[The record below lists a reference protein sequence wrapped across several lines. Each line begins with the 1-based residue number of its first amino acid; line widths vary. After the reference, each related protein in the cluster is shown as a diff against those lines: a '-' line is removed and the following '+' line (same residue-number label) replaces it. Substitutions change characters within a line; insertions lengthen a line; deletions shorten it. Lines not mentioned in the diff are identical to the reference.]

1 MSLAERLLEYVS
13 ACFTGIWIESHE
25 HADALAEIASV
36 CRQENWRL
44 AVWDISLGLSVVGAD
59 KGSIPA
65 GGDPLAAIGALGSL
79 AAAGSSALVVLRNSH
94 RFLNGIDVVQTL
106 EHQLN
111 HGKEERTF
119 IVILSPIVN
128 IPVELE
134 KQFVVIEHERPGREQ
149 LAEIARSV
157 ATEPGDFPEDPVE
170 QEALLEAASG
180 LTRFEA

>member
-65 GGDPLAAIGALGSL
+65 GSDPLAAIGALGSL
-79 AAAGSSALVVLRNSH
+79 AAPGSSALLVLRNFH

-106 EHQLN
+106 EH
-111 HGKEERTF
+111 HKKSGRS
-119 IVILSPIVN
+119 LSSCP
-128 IPVELE
+128 
-134 KQFVVIEHERPGREQ
+134 
-149 LAEIARSV
+149 RS
-157 ATEPGDFPEDPVE
+157 
-170 QEALLEAASG
+170 
-180 LTRFEA
+180 